1 MGKGPCPPSLMW
13 PVMQFLHSH
22 INGWASGCG
31 GSPGLLGIYCKEKRW
46 CPLSVC
52 CGGLAGIKL
61 SFIFSA
67 PVHHDLKKRLLPS
80 PRLRD
85 PLLEVGALC
94 HHISIL
100 QLAITGKLQ
109 HGFWI
114 NRSEHVNSQR
124 WISPQNK
131 APLMPGRAV
140 MAISSQAPCPDSQ
153 GQQCSKINGHD
164 TC

>member
-1 MGKGPCPPSLMW
+1 M
-13 PVMQFLHSH
+13 VQFLHSH
-22 INGWASGCG
+22 IYGRASGCG
-31 GSPGLLGIYCKEKRW
+31 GSPGLLAIYCKEKRW
-46 CPLSVC
+46 CPLSAC
-52 CGGLAGIKL
+52 FGGLIRIKL

-85 PLLEVGALC
+85 PLLEAGSL
-94 HHISIL
+94 HQHISIL

-114 NRSEHVNSQR
+114 NRSEHANSQQ
-124 WISPQNK
+124 WILPQSN

-140 MAISSQAPCPDSQ
+140 MAIPSQAPCPDSQ
-153 GQQCSKINGHD
+153 GQQCSKIHGHS
-164 TC
+164 TCRC